1 MTPRVTDLVGQSLML
16 SFQGRHTTPELL
28 AALDQTRAGGVILFA
43 HNVGT
48 PDELYALT
56 SDLQAHAAQLGLP
69 PLLIAVDQEGGT
81 VTRLRAPLVTT
92 ISQMAQAAT
101 GDPQTAYQC
110 ARLTGQQLR
119 SFGINLNFA
128 PVLDVN
134 CNPANPVIGT
144 RSFGEDPALVGEFAM
159 AALHGYRTTGVIATG
174 KHFPGHGDTGIDSHL
189 GLPTVHHER
198 GRLAKIELAPFEAT
212 IRAGIPALMS
222 AHIIFTALDLHPATL
237 SPAIL
242 IQLLRRD
249 LGFEGV
255 IFTDALDMQAIAAR
269 YTPSEAALRS
279 KAAGADLL
287 LPLGSLESQIEVAR
301 ALVAAVEQGELSH
314 ESFAATAQRLD
325 DLREAY
331 DITHELPP
339 FAEPTPALYESA
351 LVLAR
356 RSLTVTQGAEIL
368 PLARNARLALIDCVL
383 PRFSQVE
390 EAFERAALLRSL
402 VTQAFPHA
410 SSLAISPEL
419 SEEQQAEARA
429 LAESSE
435 VIVLVTRNAALLPQQ
450 AEFARTLAALGRP
463 LVLAAV
469 RSPYDATL
477 IPDAAAVLL
486 TYGDPDVS
494 LHALVDVLAGR
505 AQAQGKLPVTLPA
518 LQARVL

>member
-16 SFQGRHTTPELL
+16 SFQGRHATPELL
-28 AALDQTRAGGVILFA
+28 QALDQTRACGVILFA
-43 HNVGT
+43 HNIGT
-48 PDELYALT
+48 TAELYALT
-56 SDLQAHAAQLGLP
+56 SDLQDHAAQIGLP
-69 PLLIAVDQEGGT
+69 PLLIALDQEGGT

-144 RSFGEDPALVGEFAM
+144 RSFGEDPALVAEFAM

-174 KHFPGHGDTGIDSHL
+174 KHFPGHGDTDIDSHL
-189 GLPTVHHER
+189 GLPTVRHER
-198 GRLAKIELAPFEAT
+198 ERLAKIELAPFEAV
-212 IRAGIPALMS
+212 IRAEIPALMS
-222 AHIIFTALDLHPATL
+222 AHIIFAALDSQPATL
-237 SPAIL
+237 SRAIL
-242 IQLLRRD
+242 TDLLRVQ

-269 YTPSEAALRS
+269 YTPGEAALRS
-279 KAAGADLL
+279 KAAGADVL
-287 LPLGSLESQIEVAR
+287 LPLGALEAQIEVAR
-301 ALVAAVEQGELSH
+301 SLVAAVDRGELCH
-314 ESFAATAQRLD
+314 DAFAATARRLD
-325 DLREAY
+325 ALRDAY
-331 DITHELPP
+331 NLTHDLPP
-339 FAEPTPALYESA
+339 FAEPAPTLYESA
-351 LVLAR
+351 LALAR

-383 PRFSQVE
+383 PRFALVE
-390 EAFERAALLRSL
+390 EAFERAELLRAL
-402 VTQAFPHA
+402 VTQAFLHT

-419 SEEQQAEARA
+419 SAEQQAEARA

-435 VIVLVTRNAALLPQQ
+435 VIVLITRNATLLPQQ
-450 AEFARTLAALGRP
+450 AEFARMLAKLDRP

-477 IPDAAAVLL
+477 IPQVAAVLL

-505 AQAQGKLPVTLPA
+505 VQAQGKLPVTLPA
-518 LQARVL
+518 LQERML